1 MWNSC
6 KHTLRSNYQAAIWKG
21 SLDRHPDVPSPS
33 TLGWLVDEVDGKEYI
48 SIDWMDGDPAPQAV
62 LQLLACKCP
71 RTCKQT
77 ECQCILSGL
86 VCTQMCQHN
95 ASKCPNLKA
104 DDEIETTIVED
115 TVDSSED
122 EL

>member
-1 MWNSC
+1 MSM
-6 KHTLRSNYQAAIWKG
+6 HS
-21 SLDRHPDVPSPS
+21 
-33 TLGWLVDEVDGKEYI
+33 
-48 SIDWMDGDPAPQAV
+48 
-62 LQLLACKCP
+62 
-71 RTCKQT
+71 
-77 ECQCILSGL
+77 QCL